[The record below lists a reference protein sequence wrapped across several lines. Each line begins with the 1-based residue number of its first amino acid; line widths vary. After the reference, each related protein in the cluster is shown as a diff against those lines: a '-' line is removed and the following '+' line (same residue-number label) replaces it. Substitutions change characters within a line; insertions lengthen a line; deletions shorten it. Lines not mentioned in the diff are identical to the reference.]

1 MPAIHSQGANDAAG
15 GCRNNALG
23 SSLAEQMQGN
33 SSDVETEN
41 KGSVASLR
49 RAKMR
54 AVSGLSTLPADEN
67 ALYLEPDQIERLES
81 GRRRTEG
88 QSLLM
93 KRLGHLSKR

>member
-1 MPAIHSQGANDAAG
+1 
-15 GCRNNALG
+15 
-23 SSLAEQMQGN
+23 MQGN

-67 ALYLEPDQIERLES
+67 ALYLEPDKIERLES
-81 GRRRTEG
+81 AAKNGRPIAADETLRAFIEKGR
-88 QSLLM
+88 
-93 KRLGHLSKR
+93 H